1 MLCPSCATE
10 NRDDATF
17 CGECGAALSSERPCP
32 TCARPNPAG
41 QKFCDACAA
50 LLEVAAPPSR
60 TPTPQPSPALPASFA
75 GDRYQVKRFLGEG
88 GRNRVYL
95 AHDSKLEVAES
106 FDDMNRPTA
115 FAQVL
120 STSKARADLWPS

>member
-1 MLCPSCATE
+1 MSCAAPIEASTP
-10 NRDDATF
+10 AT
-17 CGECGAALSSERPCP
+17 
-32 TCARPNPAG
+32 
-41 QKFCDACAA
+41 
-50 LLEVAAPPSR
+50 R
-60 TPTPQPSPALPASFA
+60 TPTPAPSPALPTSFA
-75 GDRYQVKRFLGEG
+75 GGRYQVQRFLGEG
-88 GRNRVYL
+88 GRKRVYL